1 MKRLAL
7 LFVICSLGSPPA
19 WAKEI
24 KFRVVDP
31 QEKVIVG
38 TAVAIRSQGKLISK
52 QTNEKGELAAQVEML
67 AEIRVTAA
75 GFDPSDLKLDVLPG
89 GDLIVRLRPAT
100 VHTTIEVVVRD
111 EGAATGT
118 TERTALEID
127 RGGARTV
134 FDAVD
139 KLVPGAYVTRR
150 GVMGYGLNSPSGAVM
165 IRGMGGSPNTQVLV
179 VVDGRPDVMGLM
191 GHPIPDFYTFPGI
204 SHPISR
210 PTS

>member
-75 GFDPSDLKLDVLPG
+75 GFDPSDRSW
-89 GDLIVRLRPAT
+89 I
-100 VHTTIEVVVRD
+100 
-111 EGAATGT
+111 
-118 TERTALEID
+118 
-127 RGGARTV
+127 
-134 FDAVD
+134 
-139 KLVPGAYVTRR
+139 
-150 GVMGYGLNSPSGAVM
+150 
-165 IRGMGGSPNTQVLV
+165 
-179 VVDGRPDVMGLM
+179 
-191 GHPIPDFYTFPGI
+191 
-204 SHPISR
+204 
-210 PTS
+210 